1 MKARVEGTVGSFG
14 AERTL
19 WGGWDDLDAACELTS
34 GLGVLEIVGQ
44 GGGRW
49 RSLGANRTLWGGGWA

>member
-1 MKARVEGTVGSFG
+1 MGSFG

-19 WGGWDDLDAACELTS
+19 WGGLDDLDAAFELTS

-44 GGGRW
+44 GGGCW